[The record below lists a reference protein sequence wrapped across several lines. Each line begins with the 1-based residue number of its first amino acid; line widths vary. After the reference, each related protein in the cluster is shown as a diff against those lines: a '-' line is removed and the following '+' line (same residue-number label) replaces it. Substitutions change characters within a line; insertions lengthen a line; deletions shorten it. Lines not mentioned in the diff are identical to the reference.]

1 MLNEDLPTAPADVL
15 ILPMTQDLTAAAEA
29 ATFLRGAGIRTQ
41 LYTEQKK
48 FKAKMGYA
56 DKLGIPFVA
65 FLGED
70 EIAPQ
75 KISLKDM
82 KTGEQRLL
90 TLSEAAEAIASALE
104 ARSQDTLIRPC

>member
-1 MLNEDLPTAPADVL
+1 MLNEALNTAPAEVL

-29 ATFLRGAGIRTQ
+29 ATFLRAAGIRTQ

-70 EIAPQ
+70 EIAAG
-75 KISLKDM
+75 KISLKNM
-82 KTGEQRLL
+82 TTGEQQLLSLVDAANVILEDMRL
-90 TLSEAAEAIASALE
+90 
-104 ARSQDTLIRPC
+104 RNNGKLIRG